1 MSKELICVKETI
13 NNMKRVYRNYG
24 KAYKSS
30 LIKIFIFSLFG
41 LVTNICLPLLSAKFI
56 IEFTDSRFEQAIYM
70 SLVILLVYA
79 IENIK
84 ILLIR
89 KNNQVFRRGTVRNI
103 QMSLGREI
111 LSLDQETLD
120 SNSSGTFIQRLTSDT
135 EKMSRIFTNG
145 MVIIIKFLSAIGS
158 FIAILI
164 INYQMFL
171 YYLFAS
177 IILSILNYIKN
188 EKVGEK
194 DKEFRKESDR
204 VAGLTGELVR
214 GARDI
219 KMLYAKDSFM
229 KNLDE
234 RIIDQNEKNFEM
246 RNIDMNYNLFIG
258 YIKIVLEF
266 LSILLLVLLIQNKFI
281 TVAIAIALYNYR
293 NTVLTNFM
301 EIVSELLEECKNFN
315 ISSDRVFAIVNNK
328 EFKKEKFGTKE
339 LKEVDGNF
347 EFKNVVFG
355 YNENLVLNGLNLKI
369 NSGKTYG
376 IVGKSG
382 SGKTTMFNLLNKL
395 YDIQSGTIYIDGVD
409 IKELSEES
417 IRGNITIIS
426 QNPYIFN
433 MSIKDNLRLVK
444 SNVTDEEIELACKTA
459 CLDDYIE
466 SLPDKYDTVV
476 GEGGVNLSGGQRQR
490 LAIARALIQ
499 NTKIILFDEATSA
512 LDNETQSKIQKAID
526 NLNGEYTIIIIAHR
540 LSTIVNCNKIF
551 ILEDGKISDSGT
563 HKDLLKNNKYYK
575 QLCET
580 ELVEE

>member
-1 MSKELICVKETI
+1 MKETFK
-13 NNMKRVYRNYG
+13 NLKRVYKKYG
-24 KAYKSS
+24 REYKSS

-41 LVTNICLPLLSAKFI
+41 IVTNICIPLLSARFI
-56 IEFTDSRFEQAIYM
+56 ISFTDSNFEQAIYM
-70 SLVILLVYA
+70 SLVILGVYA

-89 KNNQVFRRGTVRNI
+89 KNNQVFRRGTVRSI

-120 SNSSGTFIQRLTSDT
+120 SNSSGTFIQRLTNDT

-158 FIAILI
+158 FVAILI
-164 INYQMFL
+164 IDYHMFL
-171 YYLFAS
+171 YYFAAS
-177 IILSILNYIKN
+177 LILTILNYIKN

-194 DKEFRKESDR
+194 DKEFRKESDK

-219 KMLYAKDSFM
+219 KMLYAKESFM
-229 KNLDE
+229 KNLDD
-234 RIIDQNEKNFEM
+234 RIIIQNEKNFEM

-258 YIKIVLEF
+258 YIKMILEF
-266 LSILLLVLLIQNKFI
+266 VAVLLLVLLIRNNI
-281 TVAIAIALYNYR
+281 LTVAIAIALYNYR

-301 EIVSELLEECKNFN
+301 DIVSELLEECKNFN
-315 ISSDRVFAIVNNK
+315 ISSDRVFSIVNNK
-328 EFKKEKFGTKE
+328 IFKKEKFGKDE
-339 LKEVDGNF
+339 IKNIDGNF
-347 EFKNVVFG
+347 EFKNVNFG
-355 YNENLVLNGLNLKI
+355 YNENLVLKGLNLKI
-369 NSGKTYG
+369 DSGKTYG

-382 SGKTTMFNLLNKL
+382 SGKTTIFNLLNKL
-395 YDIQSGTIYIDGVD
+395 YNVNSGSISIDGKD
-409 IKELSEES
+409 INDLNEKT

-433 MSIKDNLRLVK
+433 MSIKDNLKLVK
-444 SNVTDEEIELACKTA
+444 NDVTDEEIVNACKLA

-466 SLPDKYDTVV
+466 NLPNKYNTIV

-526 NLNGEYTIIIIAHR
+526 NLKGDYTIIIIAHR
-540 LSTIVNCNKIF
+540 LSTIVNCDKIF

-563 HKDLLKNNKYYK
+563 HEDLYNSNDYYQQLCKTELFEKNN
-575 QLCET
+575 
-580 ELVEE
+580 

>member
-1 MSKELICVKETI
+1 MKETFK
-13 NNMKRVYRNYG
+13 NLKKVYKKYG
-24 KAYKSS
+24 REYKSS
-30 LIKIFIFSLFG
+30 LIKIFVFSLFG
-41 LVTNICLPLLSAKFI
+41 IVTNICIPLLSARFI
-56 IEFTDSRFEQAIYM
+56 INFTDSKFEQAIYM
-70 SLVILLVYA
+70 SLVILGVYA

-89 KNNQVFRRGTVRNI
+89 KNNQVFRRGTVRSI

-120 SNSSGTFIQRLTSDT
+120 SNSSGTFIQRLTNDT

-158 FIAILI
+158 FVAILI
-164 INYQMFL
+164 IDYHMFL
-171 YYLFAS
+171 YYFVAS
-177 IILSILNYIKN
+177 LILTILNYVKN

-194 DKEFRKESDR
+194 DKEFRKESDK

-219 KMLYAKDSFM
+219 KMLYAKESFM

-234 RIIDQNEKNFEM
+234 KIIIQNEKNFEM

-258 YIKIVLEF
+258 YIKMILEF
-266 LSILLLVLLIQNKFI
+266 VAVLLLVLLIRNNI
-281 TVAIAIALYNYR
+281 LTIAIAIALYNYR

-301 EIVSELLEECKNFN
+301 DIVSELLEECKNFN
-315 ISSDRVFAIVNNK
+315 ISSDRVFSIVNNK
-328 EFKKEKFGTKE
+328 EFKKEKFGKGE
-339 LKEVDGNF
+339 IENIDGNF
-347 EFKNVVFG
+347 EFKNVKFG
-355 YNENLVLNGLNLKI
+355 YNENLVLKGLNLKI
-369 NSGKTYG
+369 DSGKTYG

-382 SGKTTMFNLLNKL
+382 AGKTTIFNLLNKL
-395 YDIQSGTIYIDGVD
+395 YNVNSGSISIDGKD
-409 IKELSEES
+409 INDLNEKS

-433 MSIKDNLRLVK
+433 MSIKDNLKLVK
-444 SNVTDEEIELACKTA
+444 NDVTDEEIVNACRLA

-466 SLPDKYDTVV
+466 TLPNKYNTVV

-526 NLNGEYTIIIIAHR
+526 NLKGDYTIIIIAHR
-540 LSTIVNCNKIF
+540 LSTIVNCDKIF
-551 ILEDGKISDSGT
+551 ILEDGIISDSGT
-563 HKDLLKNNKYYK
+563 HEDLFNSNDYYQQLCRTELFEKNN
-575 QLCET
+575 
-580 ELVEE
+580 

>member
-1 MSKELICVKETI
+1 MKETLK
-13 NNMKRVYRNYG
+13 NLTKVYNKYG
-24 KAYKSS
+24 KEYKSS
-30 LIKIFIFSLFG
+30 LIKIVIFSLFG
-41 LVTNICLPLLSAKFI
+41 IITNVFIPLLSARFI
-56 IEFTDSRFEQAIYM
+56 INFTESQFEQAVYM
-70 SLVILLVYA
+70 AVVILVIYA

-111 LSLDQETLD
+111 LTLDQETLD
-120 SNSSGTFIQRLTSDT
+120 SNSSGTFIQRLTNDT

-145 MVIIIKFLSAIGS
+145 MVIIIRLLSAIGA

-164 INYQMFL
+164 IDYRMFL
-171 YYLFAS
+171 YYLTAS
-177 IILSILNYIKN
+177 LVLTILNYIKN

-194 DKEFRKESDR
+194 DKEFRKESDK

-219 KMLYAKDSFM
+219 KMLYAKESFM
-229 KNLDE
+229 NNLDE
-234 RIIDQNEKNFEM
+234 KIIAQNEKNFEM
-246 RNIDMNYNLFIG
+246 RNIEMTYNLFIG
-258 YIKIVLEF
+258 YIKILLEF
-266 LSILLLVLLIQNKFI
+266 ISILILVLLIKGNI
-281 TVAIAIALYNYR
+281 LTVAVAIALYNYR

-301 EIVSELLEECKNFN
+301 DIVSELLEECKNFN
-315 ISSDRVFAIVNNK
+315 ISSERVFAILNNK
-328 EFKKEKFGTKE
+328 EFKKEKFGKEE
-339 LKEVDGNF
+339 LKEIDGNF
-347 EFKNVVFG
+347 EFKDVVFG
-355 YNENLVLNGLNLKI
+355 YNDNKVLKNLNLKI
-369 NSGKTYG
+369 KSGNTYG

-395 YDIQSGTIYIDGVD
+395 YEVESGTIFIDGID
-409 IKELSEES
+409 INNLSEKS
-417 IRGNITIIS
+417 IRGNITVIS

-433 MSIKDNLRLVK
+433 MSIKDNLKLVK
-444 SNVTDEEIELACKTA
+444 SNVTDEEIIEACKLA

-466 SLPDKYDTVV
+466 TLPDKYETIV

-512 LDNETQSKIQKAID
+512 LDNETQAKIQKAID
-526 NLNGEYTIIIIAHR
+526 NLKGNYTIIIIAHR

-551 ILEDGKISDSGT
+551 ILEDGKISASGT
-563 HKDLLKNNKYYK
+563 HKDLIKNNKYYK
-575 QLCET
+575 KLCET
-580 ELVEE
+580 ELIDRKDK

>member
-1 MSKELICVKETI
+1 MKETI
-13 NNMKRVYRNYG
+13 INLKRVYNKYG
-24 KAYKSS
+24 KEYKSS

-41 LVTNICLPLLSAKFI
+41 IVTNICIPLLSAKFI
-56 IEFTDSRFEQAIYM
+56 INFTESKFQQAIYM
-70 SLVILLVYA
+70 SIIILIVYT

-89 KNNQVFRRGTVRNI
+89 KNNQVFRRGTVRSI

-120 SNSSGTFIQRLTSDT
+120 SNSSGTFIQRLTNDT

-145 MVIIIKFLSAIGS
+145 MVIIIKFLSAIGT
-158 FIAILI
+158 FVAILI
-164 INYQMFL
+164 IDYHMFI
-171 YYLFAS
+171 YYIVAS
-177 IILSILNYIKN
+177 LILTVLNYIKN

-194 DKEFRKESDR
+194 DKEYRKESDK

-219 KMLYAKDSFM
+219 KMLYAKESFM

-234 RIIDQNEKNFEM
+234 KILIQNEKNFEM
-246 RNIDMNYNLFIG
+246 RNIDMNFNMFIG

-266 LSILLLVLLIQNKFI
+266 LAVVVLILLINNNTLTI
-281 TVAIAIALYNYR
+281 AIAIALYNYR

-301 EIVSELLEECKNFN
+301 DIVSELLEECKNFN
-315 ISSDRVFAIVNNK
+315 ISSDRVFSIVNNK
-328 EFKKEKFGTKE
+328 EFKKEKFGKVE
-339 LKEVDGNF
+339 IEDIKGDF
-347 EFKNVVFG
+347 EFKNVTFG
-355 YNENLVLNGLNLKI
+355 YNENKVLKNLNIKI
-369 NSGKTYG
+369 DNGKTYG

-382 SGKTTMFNLLNKL
+382 AGKTTIFNLLNKL
-395 YDIQSGTIYIDGVD
+395 YEVDSGNILIDGED
-409 IKELSEES
+409 INNLNEKS

-433 MSIKDNLRLVK
+433 MSIKDNLKLIK
-444 SNVTDEEIELACKTA
+444 TDITEEEIKKACKTA

-466 SLPDKYDTVV
+466 SLPDKYDTLV
-476 GEGGVNLSGGQRQR
+476 GEGGVTLSGGQRQR

-526 NLNGEYTIIIIAHR
+526 NLKGDYTIIIIAHR
-540 LSTIVNCNKIF
+540 LSTIVNCDKIF
-551 ILEDGKISDSGT
+551 ILENGKVTSSGT
-563 HKDLLKNNKYYK
+563 HKKLFETNKYYQ
-575 QLCET
+575 QLCKT
-580 ELVEE
+580 ELIENKKE